1 LRGHARFLQPRIRG
15 HKANLIDADSLRAG
29 EGGLQL
35 RRQLGRFGFSGWKG
49 TDETRQ
55 LIARYGGE
63 ELYACQAGS
72 GQQLCKLF
80 FGRRAFQRH
89 AIEQKL
95 GTRRA

>member
-15 HKANLIDADSLRAG
+15 HKANLIDADSLCAG

-49 TDETRQ
+49 THETRQ
-55 LIARYGGE
+55 LISRYRGE
-63 ELYACQAGS
+63 ELYACQAG
-72 GQQLCKLF
+72 GGEQLRKLLF
-80 FGRRAFQRH
+80 RGRAFQRH